1 MKNKPS
7 RPSFLIYPKV
17 LDKKKALT
25 ALAVKA
31 SVHYGLLVFF
41 RLQHLFQQMLFCISF
56 FLFQHKLFFS
66 ISSFSAGAF
75 FSRCSFF
82 LQRILVKGVE
92 HGREVTLACVGENGY
107 DGLALVLGTLC
118 QLGSSKGGST

>member
-7 RPSFLIYPKV
+7 QPSFLIYPKV
-17 LDKKKALT
+17 LDKKKTLA

-31 SVHYGLLVFF
+31 SVHYGLFVF
-41 RLQHLFQQMLFCISF
+41 SF
-56 FLFQHKLFFS
+56 TA
-66 ISSFSAGAF
+66 SFSADAF

-92 HGREVTLACVGENGY
+92 NGREVTLACVGENGY

>member
-17 LDKKKALT
+17 LDKKKTLA

-31 SVHYGLLVFF
+31 LST
-41 RLQHLFQQMLFCISF
+41 MACSF
-56 FLFQHKLFFS
+56 FFVYSIFFS
-66 ISSFSAGAF
+66 IS
-75 FSRCSFF
+75 SFF

-92 HGREVTLACVGENGY
+92 HG
-107 DGLALVLGTLC
+107 
-118 QLGSSKGGST
+118 

>member
-7 RPSFLIYPKV
+7 QPSFLTYPKV
-17 LDKKKALT
+17 LDKKKTLA

-31 SVHYGLLVFF
+31 LST
-41 RLQHLFQQMLFCISF
+41 MACSF
-56 FLFQHKLFFS
+56 FSFTA
-66 ISSFSAGAF
+66 SFSTDAF
-75 FSRCSFF
+75 FIRCSFF

>member
-31 SVHYGLLVFF
+31 SVHYGLFVFF
-41 RLQHLFQQMLFCISF
+41 VYSIFFSRCFFCISF
-56 FLFQHKLFFS
+56 FHFPQML
-66 ISSFSAGAF
+66 FSADPL
-75 FSRCSFF
+75 SSYS
-82 LQRILVKGVE
+82 
-92 HGREVTLACVGENGY
+92 GY
-107 DGLALVLGTLC
+107 
-118 QLGSSKGGST
+118 SSKA